1 MVAAAAWAVVGTA
14 VGFWVKAAEA
24 AMVAFAAVAEHQ
36 GTVEAE
42 RVKAGLVV
50 AERAAAAAA

>member
-1 MVAAAAWAVVGTA
+1 MAAARVAE
-14 VGFWVKAAEA
+14 KAAMA
-24 AMVAFAAVAEHQ
+24 TMVAFAAVAEHQ